1 MSNLGDQPI
10 KALCRKQ
17 PWITTA
23 LTVGAVDG
31 LMGAGE
37 EKVSL
42 ALFGLLLAG
51 GAITLSWGHLQ
62 RHAATSNRTV
72 VLLYPPGQIYTPPSI
87 GLKDLQ
93 ASTGD
98 ESTP

>member
-1 MSNLGDQPI
+1 
-10 KALCRKQ
+10 
-17 PWITTA
+17 
-23 LTVGAVDG
+23 
-31 LMGAGE
+31 MGSAE

-51 GAITLSWGHLQ
+51 GAITVSWGQIQ
-62 RHAATSNRTV
+62 RHATASRMPT
-72 VLLYPPGQIYTPPSI
+72 LLQPPGQVYTPTST

>member
-1 MSNLGDQPI
+1 MFGDRPI
-10 KALCRKQ
+10 KAFFRKQ
-17 PWITTA
+17 PWLATA

-31 LMGAGE
+31 LMGSAE
-37 EKVSL
+37 DKVSL

-51 GAITLSWGHLQ
+51 GAVTVSWGQIQ
-62 RHAATSNRTV
+62 RHAASSKMPV
-72 VLLYPPGQIYTPPSI
+72 MLHPPGQIYSPPST

-93 ASTGD
+93 ANTGD

>member
-1 MSNLGDQPI
+1 LL
-10 KALCRKQ
+10 A
-17 PWITTA
+17 TA

-31 LMGAGE
+31 LMGSAE

-42 ALFGLLLAG
+42 ALFGLILAG
-51 GAITLSWGHLQ
+51 GAVTLSWGQIQ
-62 RHAATSNRTV
+62 RHATASKMPV
-72 VLLYPPGQIYTPPSI
+72 MLHPPGQIYTPTSM
-87 GLKDLQ
+87 GLNDLQ